1 MAKQTKKKPTVT
13 QKKSNKKKATPS
25 SKKKNTKKVRLSST
39 MLKDIVPF
47 GNIQF
52 KSDFFRT
59 GIYYGAILT
68 FVAEPGSVNGLP
80 PMWGYR
86 LIPHVTD
93 REVSARLVTSF
104 QSRSQSWVEAR
115 ALDAADITTG
125 TMTDADKAG
134 QTLELE
140 AQKARHQSNQQ
151 VMAEISSGASYLDV
165 TYKIVVYA
173 PSREQLNTAINQ
185 LNHLYQSRFG
195 SALLTQYYGQQQDDY
210 KNLLA
215 PATVQLGIHDG
226 YTSTELAGFY
236 PFLGK
241 GWLDPH
247 GDYVG
252 KTAGD
257 ISESPVVWDTE
268 TIRRLAVVGSN
279 ENAHTLS
286 DKDGVR
292 DYSGQAGW
300 LTIISQN
307 TLMHGRNVFELV
319 LNNED
324 ITKIGYD
331 LSAST
336 TVVDMD
342 KGMINPLQ
350 AFGDTNDELQLYA
363 VLTNKIKSMLRQMNV
378 ELNDDDMAIVGNILD
393 EFYISEGLWAENPQH
408 NRDRLRLVGLRN
420 NAQVPTLGRLIPYIA
435 SRWQA
440 YERGTGNTPPN
451 ASMAARYLRILNMFK
466 PMQDT
471 FGYLFDTITT
481 FDDDKMQERPRKVFA
496 FGELQRQGANV
507 LMAQFINVLSFVV
520 SRMGAGDSLHI
531 YGAEMMS
538 DIAWDFLHDQIYFLR
553 QQGIKLVLGFTDI
566 TDALK
571 SPFFGEADTTLLGTM
586 TDADRDLLSKHVTGN
601 LPTAVAE
608 QTARG
613 DDRIYY
619 LRRGTENAVFYWDS
633 VF

>member
-1 MAKQTKKKPTVT
+1 MAQKAKKKKKPVDAQAKQKKQKKKKKPTT
-13 QKKSNKKKATPS
+13 
-25 SKKKNTKKVRLSST
+25 RLSST
-39 MLKDIVPF
+39 MLRDVVPF

-68 FVAEPGSVNGLP
+68 FIAEEGSVTGLP

-93 REVSARLVTSF
+93 RQVTARLVTAF
-104 QSRSQSWVEAR
+104 QTRPKDWVEAR

-125 TMTDADKAG
+125 TLADAAKSG

-140 AQKARHQSNQQ
+140 AQKSRHQSNQIT
-151 VMAEISSGASYLDV
+151 MGEISEGASYLDA

-173 PSREQLNTAINQ
+173 PSRQQLDTAIGE

-195 SALLTQYYGQQQDDY
+195 SAQLTQYFGQQQDDY
-210 KNLLA
+210 RNLLS
-215 PATVQLGIHDG
+215 PAVTQLGMHDG
-226 YTSTELAGFY
+226 YTSAELAGFY

-241 GWLDPH
+241 GWLDPK

-257 ISESPVVWDTE
+257 ISEAPVIWDTE
-268 TIRRLAVVGSN
+268 TIKRLAVVGSN
-279 ENAHTLS
+279 DNAHTLS
-286 DKDGVR
+286 DKDGGR

-307 TLMHGRNVFELV
+307 ALMAGRNVFELV

-324 ITKIGYD
+324 ITQIGYD
-331 LSAST
+331 IGAST
-336 TVVDMD
+336 SVVDMD

-350 AFGDTNDELQLYA
+350 AFGETDDELQLYA
-363 VLTNKIKSMLRQMNV
+363 ILTNKIKSMLRQMN
-378 ELNDDDMAIVGNILD
+378 EDLSDEDMSFVGNILD
-393 EFYISEGLWAENPQH
+393 EFYIEEGLWAENPQH
-408 NRDRLRLVGLRN
+408 NRDELRLVGLRN
-420 NAQVPTLGRLIPYIA
+420 NRQVPTLGRLIPYIA
-435 SRWQA
+435 SQWMA

-466 PMQDT
+466 PLQDT
-471 FGYLFDTITT
+471 YGYLFDTITT
-481 FDDDKMQERPRKVFA
+481 FDDSQMRERPRKIFA
-496 FGELQRQGANV
+496 FGELQRQGSNV
-507 LMAQFINVLSFVV
+507 LMSQFINVLSFVV
-520 SRMGAGDSLHI
+520 SRMQPGDNLHI

-538 DIAWDFLHDQIYFLR
+538 DIAWDFLQDQIYFLR
-553 QQGIKLVLGFTDI
+553 QQGIRLILGFTDI
-566 TDALK
+566 TDALE
-571 SPFFGEADTTLLGTM
+571 SPFFGEADTTLLGAM
-586 TDADRDLLSKHVTGN
+586 TDSDRDLLSRYVAGN
-601 LPTAVAE
+601 LPSSVSE
-608 QTARG
+608 QTAKG

-619 LRRGTENAVFYWDS
+619 LRRAHENAVFYWDS
-633 VF
+633 AF